1 MQNLTKKEN
10 VIKEDDKEDE
20 KTQDDEDDMDDFDD
34 PDDPADPDYQ
44 GDPDDPNECK
54 SCRHHEVEIF
64 ELRSYRA
71 IREKKEEEAIETA
84 TNYISHEHEIG
95 LLSTIIH
102 QLPFETMMH
111 RKNYYVNYKN
121 PHEKSNKNY
130 ITDMFN
136 YLGYALFIIIGNDK
150 EYHDWCKNGRR
161 QFLDDPI
168 ARDVYYLLKYLK
180 DSKLPD
186 NPYVSHL
193 FDCRNAIAHWTDE
206 RDHFRSFNTLDMN
219 SLERENSSLVPEEEE
234 KNQQSKK
241 TIIISRRIFNAC

>member
-1 MQNLTKKEN
+1 
-10 VIKEDDKEDE
+10 
-20 KTQDDEDDMDDFDD
+20 
-34 PDDPADPDYQ
+34 
-44 GDPDDPNECK
+44 
-54 SCRHHEVEIF
+54 
-64 ELRSYRA
+64 
-71 IREKKEEEAIETA
+71 
-84 TNYISHEHEIG
+84 
-95 LLSTIIH
+95 
-102 QLPFETMMH
+102 
-111 RKNYYVNYKN
+111 VNYKN

-241 TIIISRRIFNAC
+241 PLLSVEEYLMHADDLLELLYEDEEIYKLCDSHKTALKQSQKNIKILITNFRMHKSYNGEIRQSLDYAYHLPHLMLEYREFALNIGDYNTVNVINELDWVVTCFLRGEDKKKKSLDKKK